1 MGAIIFYG
9 IMITIVVY
17 FTIGLF
23 GGYDTDKDNP
33 WKKKQSGWYK
43 VGWIPMEGCGNG
55 QRPVERFDSSPDFKY
70 SVTNT

>member
-33 WKKKQSGWYK
+33 WKNK
-43 VGWIPMEGCGNG
+43 
-55 QRPVERFDSSPDFKY
+55 
-70 SVTNT
+70 